1 MKEGKK
7 IMLTEIME
15 ALQQEEQYARPEV
28 AFRIGWEGWRAWSLR
43 HRLHGTTFFATRW
56 REGWLMRADAEV
68 LCNYLK
74 TGWKP
79 GFLRQT

>member
-28 AFRIGWEGWRAWSLR
+28 AFRIGWEGWRDNCLR
-43 HRLHGTTFFATRW
+43 HGKRTPAFFSVKW
-56 REGWLMRADAEV
+56 NDGWLTRADAQD
-68 LCNYLK
+68 LCNYLR
-74 TGWKP
+74 TGWNP
-79 GFLRQT
+79 DFLEI